1 MYYSQIESKRILDS
15 ISAENW
21 KKNIPNL
28 DSLAEINLQKIDV
41 KHKDSIILKTDK
53 ITAELGTE
61 LPITPFQLIKTK
73 EEKVWY
79 FYGQNNMVFNQASF
93 SNWNSGGNNNIGI
106 LGKINYNLSFK
117 KRKHYLENNFQLGYG
132 IVAASGQ
139 TTRKTED
146 FINIMANY
154 GYDLGRNYYL
164 SSGLQFISQFAP
176 GYNYVKT
183 PSPNFDDRI
192 SKFLAPAYINTG
204 IGISYNPNENFQ
216 VIFRPI
222 NGKFTIVADKHLQKV
237 GFYGLEKDGQSL
249 RKELGAMVNILYRQ
263 KIYKDIN
270 LVNQLNFF
278 TNYLYHTERVDFS
291 YNGQLNFRV
300 NKLISAN
307 VSADLL
313 YDHDQIKRMQF
324 KQTLGIGFSY
334 NLGVENQDKPKVK
347 KVVKPFFRFKLGV
360 KKYIFSFISSANPS
374 IVCS

>member
-1 MYYSQIESKRILDS
+1 MKKLLIFVFGCLSVNMYYSQIESKRILDS

-41 KHKDSIILKTDK
+41 KHKDTIILKTDK

-154 GYDLGRNYYL
+154 GYDLGKNYYL

-270 LVNQLNFF
+270 LVNQFNFF
-278 TNYLYHTERVDFS
+278 ANYLYHTERVDFS

-334 NLGVENQDKPKVK
+334 NLGIENQDKPKVK
-347 KVVKPFFRFKLGV
+347 KVVKPFL
-360 KKYIFSFISSANPS
+360 
-374 IVCS
+374 

>member
-61 LPITPFQLIKTK
+61 IPITPFQLIKTK

-278 TNYLYHTERVDFS
+278 ANYLYHTERVDFS
-291 YNGQLNFRV
+291 YNGQMNFRV

-347 KVVKPFFRFKLGV
+347 KVVKPFL
-360 KKYIFSFISSANPS
+360 
-374 IVCS
+374 